1 MGSCFQWH
9 LLWYVFVFGF
19 DLIWTSENGFRKWI
33 GKLRYKIIFFYQSK
47 SGSNFPF
54 NFDITINPRYVYW
67 YCMYVCM
74 IAFILVAVTSI
85 LQAYAV
91 IEMVPFA
98 LGTSIILLIICWFME
113 LIGGILIIIYGVEQ
127 SPALTNSLDT
137 VFFRLIYDY
146 DINPRSSRIL
156 TIIQEYVSRKTSTRY
171 WQSP

>member
-1 MGSCFQWH
+1 
-9 LLWYVFVFGF
+9 
-19 DLIWTSENGFRKWI
+19 
-33 GKLRYKIIFFYQSK
+33 
-47 SGSNFPF
+47 
-54 NFDITINPRYVYW
+54 
-67 YCMYVCM
+67 M
-74 IAFILVAVTSI
+74 IAFVLVALMSI

-98 LGTSIILLIICWFME
+98 LGSSIILLIICWFME

-171 WQSP
+171 WQSFVRIQIYV

>member
-1 MGSCFQWH
+1 MGSGNGLVSINPSCNI
-9 LLWYVFVFGF
+9 
-19 DLIWTSENGFRKWI
+19 DLSIANN
-33 GKLRYKIIFFYQSK
+33 SK

-54 NFDITINPRYVYW
+54 NFDISINPRYVYW

-91 IEMVPFA
+91 IEMVTFA
-98 LGTSIILLIICWFME
+98 LGTSIILLIICWFLE

-156 TIIQEYVSRKTSTRY
+156 TIIQEYVSRKTSTGY
-171 WQSP
+171 WLSP

>member
-1 MGSCFQWH
+1 MKTREIFSHTVGAG
-9 LLWYVFVFGF
+9 LPPTVYGF
-19 DLIWTSENGFRKWI
+19 SACA
-33 GKLRYKIIFFYQSK
+33 S
-47 SGSNFPF
+47 SS
-54 NFDITINPRYVYW
+54 V

-74 IAFILVAVTSI
+74 IAFVLVALTSI

-156 TIIQEYVSRKTSTRY
+156 TIIQEYVSRKTSTRFSAITIFVIIEIY
-171 WQSP
+171 E

>member
-1 MGSCFQWH
+1 
-9 LLWYVFVFGF
+9 
-19 DLIWTSENGFRKWI
+19 
-33 GKLRYKIIFFYQSK
+33 
-47 SGSNFPF
+47 
-54 NFDITINPRYVYW
+54 
-67 YCMYVCM
+67 MYVCM

-171 WQSP
+171 WQSCKNSNLCMISYLNVSNNRYTAVDQTDQKIILVLTRLFHGLVVILSLGMSTHRAASRF

>member
-1 MGSCFQWH
+1 M
-9 LLWYVFVFGF
+9 L
-19 DLIWTSENGFRKWI
+19 RK
-33 GKLRYKIIFFYQSK
+33 YFFYQSIYSK
-47 SGSNFPF
+47 SGSNFSLYF
-54 NFDITINPRYVYW
+54 NILFNSRYVYW

-74 IAFILVAVTSI
+74 MAFVLVALTSI

-98 LGTSIILLIICWFME
+98 LGTSIILLIICWFLE

-171 WQSP
+171 WLSLW

>member
-1 MGSCFQWH
+1 
-9 LLWYVFVFGF
+9 
-19 DLIWTSENGFRKWI
+19 
-33 GKLRYKIIFFYQSK
+33 
-47 SGSNFPF
+47 
-54 NFDITINPRYVYW
+54 
-67 YCMYVCM
+67 M

-98 LGTSIILLIICWFME
+98 LGTSIILLVICWLIE

-156 TIIQEYVSRKTSTRY
+156 TIIQEYVSRNTSTRY
-171 WQSP
+171 WVSPFCKNSYLYMISYLNVSNNRYTAVDQTDRKIILVLTRLFHGLVVILSLGMSTHRAASRF

>member
-1 MGSCFQWH
+1 
-9 LLWYVFVFGF
+9 
-19 DLIWTSENGFRKWI
+19 
-33 GKLRYKIIFFYQSK
+33 
-47 SGSNFPF
+47 
-54 NFDITINPRYVYW
+54 
-67 YCMYVCM
+67 MYVCM
-74 IAFILVAVTSI
+74 IAFILVAVTCI

-156 TIIQEYVSRKTSTRY
+156 TIIQEYVSRTTSTIY
-171 WQSP
+171 WQS

>member
-1 MGSCFQWH
+1 MS
-9 LLWYVFVFGF
+9 Y
-19 DLIWTSENGFRKWI
+19 N
-33 GKLRYKIIFFYQSK
+33 SK

-54 NFDITINPRYVYW
+54 YFDISINPRYVYW

-74 IAFILVAVTSI
+74 IAFVLGALTSI

-98 LGTSIILLIICWFME
+98 LGTSIILLIICWFLE

-156 TIIQEYVSRKTSTRY
+156 TIIQEYVSRKISTRY
-171 WQSP
+171 WPSP

>member
-1 MGSCFQWH
+1 MGSGNGLVSC
-9 LLWYVFVFGF
+9 VIK
-19 DLIWTSENGFRKWI
+19 LISFINY
-33 GKLRYKIIFFYQSK
+33 LYLK
-47 SGSNFPF
+47 SGSNFSLYF
-54 NFDITINPRYVYW
+54 NILFNSRYVYW

-74 IAFILVAVTSI
+74 MAFVLVALTSI

-98 LGTSIILLIICWFME
+98 LGTSIILLIICWFLE

-156 TIIQEYVSRKTSTRY
+156 TIIQEYVSRNHLY
-171 WQSP
+171 YILGIIVMII

>member
-1 MGSCFQWH
+1 MLQKYS
-9 LLWYVFVFGF
+9 
-19 DLIWTSENGFRKWI
+19 I
-33 GKLRYKIIFFYQSK
+33 YQSLILK
-47 SGSNFPF
+47 SGSNFPLYF
-54 NFDITINPRYVYW
+54 NILFNSRYVYW

-74 IAFILVAVTSI
+74 IAFVLVALMSI

-98 LGTSIILLIICWFME
+98 LGSSIILLIICWFME

-156 TIIQEYVSRKTSTRY
+156 TIIQEYVSRKDIY
-171 WQSP
+171 WILAITMIIIL